1 MTERRVT
8 EQDLLRW
15 SEALAGLARTG
26 IGFTENPYEKERFE
40 EVLRIAAD
48 IGIAAG
54 RDYDPEE
61 LVEEWMK
68 YVGRGVPGYQ
78 TPKVGIGAVVGNDRG
93 QVLLIQRADSGLWLY
108 PTGWADVGYSPA
120 EVAVKEVF
128 EETGIVCVPERL
140 IAVIDG
146 LRAGFTRMA
155 LYSIVF
161 HCRAVGGELLAHP
174 QECTD
179 VGWFSEDEL
188 PQPLAGRDQWPSVF
202 AALRGEPVDVH
213 FDAPRDPV
221 WEFGQEPSS

>member
-1 MTERRVT
+1 MNEKRVT

-15 SEALAGLARTG
+15 SEALAAIARTG

-40 EVLRIAAD
+40 EILRIAAD

-61 LVEEWMK
+61 LIEEWMK

-93 QVLLIQRADSGLWLY
+93 EVLLIQRADSGLWLY

-120 EVAVKEVF
+120 EVAVKEVY

-146 LRAGFTRMA
+146 LRAGFTRIP
-155 LYSIVF
+155 LYSLVF

-174 QECTD
+174 QECAD
-179 VGWFSEDEL
+179 VGWFSEDDL
-188 PQPLAGRDQWPSVF
+188 PQPLAGRDQWPAVF

-213 FDAPRDPV
+213 FDAPRDPI
-221 WEFGQEPSS
+221 WEGQEPSS